1 VVSKAWLDFRLA
13 VELNF
18 TNFKLALERLS
29 FLVETIH
36 TNSLSLQP
44 LTNSGFSFIINR
56 LISYWWAEKKEMKK
70 IIVAIDGFSSCGK
83 STMAKELAREAGYI
97 YVDTGAMYRAVSLF
111 CLQNGWMTETDI
123 NSEELKKQ
131 IQSIRIEFKTN
142 AEGKSETYLNGKN
155 VENEIRTLE
164 VANGASRVSTL
175 GFVRRE
181 LVRQQQLMGFEKG
194 IVMDGRD
201 IGTVVFPQAELK
213 IFLTASPEI
222 RAKRRTDEMKAKD
235 EVVDYEE
242 VLANVKERDDRDQN
256 RAESPLR
263 KAEDAV
269 IIDNSFLTHEEQRD
283 ILRTLFTKKTLD

>member
-1 VVSKAWLDFRLA
+1 
-13 VELNF
+13 
-18 TNFKLALERLS
+18 
-29 FLVETIH
+29 
-36 TNSLSLQP
+36 
-44 LTNSGFSFIINR
+44 
-56 LISYWWAEKKEMKK
+56 MKK

-111 CLQNGWMTETDI
+111 CIENGWMTETEI
-123 NSEELKKQ
+123 KNEEIEKH
-131 IQSIRIEFKTN
+131 IHSIRIEFKTN
-142 AEGKSETYLNGKN
+142 SQGISETYLNGRN
-155 VENEIRTLE
+155 VEKGIRTLE

-181 LVRQQQLMGFEKG
+181 LVRQQQLMGLGKG

-201 IGTVVFPQAELK
+201 IGTVVFPTAELK

-222 RAKRRTDEMKAKD
+222 RAQRRLDEMIAKG
-235 EVVDYEE
+235 EAVNYEE

-263 KAEDAV
+263 QAEDAI
-269 IIDNSFLTHEEQRD
+269 IIDNSNLTREKQRE
-283 ILRTLFTKKTLD
+283 ILRTLFAEKTF

>member
-1 VVSKAWLDFRLA
+1 MRILVLIIDLD
-13 VELNF
+13 
-18 TNFKLALERLS
+18 
-29 FLVETIH
+29 
-36 TNSLSLQP
+36 
-44 LTNSGFSFIINR
+44 INT
-56 LISYWWAEKKEMKK
+56 MKK

-111 CLQNGWMTETDI
+111 CIQNGWLTETTI
-123 NSEELKKQ
+123 NSEELEKH
-131 IQSIRIEFKTN
+131 IPTIRIEFKTN
-142 AEGKSETYLNGKN
+142 NAGKSETYLNGVN

-164 VANGASRVSTL
+164 AANGASRVSTL

-181 LVRQQQLMGFEKG
+181 LVRQQQLMGLEKG

-201 IGTVVFPQAELK
+201 IGTVVFPNAELK

-222 RAKRRTDEMKAKD
+222 RAQRRLDEMNAKGETVNYD
-235 EVVDYEE
+235 E

-263 KAEDAV
+263 KADDAIV
-269 IIDNSFLTHEEQRD
+269 IDNSDLTHEQQRK
-283 ILRTLFTKKTLD
+283 ILHTLFKKKTV